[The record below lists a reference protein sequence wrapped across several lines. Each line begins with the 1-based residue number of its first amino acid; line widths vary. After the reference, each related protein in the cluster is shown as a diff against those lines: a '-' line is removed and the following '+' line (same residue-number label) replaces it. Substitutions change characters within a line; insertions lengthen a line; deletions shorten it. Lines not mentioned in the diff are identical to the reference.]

1 MESDAE
7 PVAAAWTAYLAAAR
21 QLDAVRRSAATAA
34 GEQHRGVQA
43 AREELAEVRTR
54 LTAQQVRLRELGVP
68 AMSLQPSPPEVS
80 AATRTMSSG
89 PAAVLTALRA
99 ARGWVTDGEAVLDSP
114 GLFRL
119 DRWPVRLRNL
129 VVYGPLALLVPVLQV
144 VLHLV
149 AGPGPVTVAALL
161 GGVPM
166 PAVAFLAG
174 WVGLG
179 RLVRPGP
186 DGRLD
191 RTPRFGALV
200 CLVPAVLTTAGLLLV
215 MLAG

>member
-1 MESDAE
+1 MESAAD
-7 PVAAAWTAYLAAAR
+7 PVATAWTAYLAAAR

-68 AMSLQPSPPEVS
+68 AMSLQPSPPEVA

-89 PAAVLTALRA
+89 PAAVLTALRT

-114 GLFRL
+114 GMFRL

-166 PAVAFLAG
+166 PAAAFLAG